1 MSETIVFY
9 DAKPYDRRFFD
20 LVNQEHGYAIR
31 YVDAHL
37 TPETV
42 ALAEGARCVCAFVND
57 DCGQEVIDGL
67 ADRGVELVA
76 LRSAGY
82 NHVDLE
88 AAYER
93 IHVVR
98 VPAYSPHAVA
108 EHTVALLLSLCR
120 KIHKAFYRTRD
131 ANFAIDG
138 LLGFDLVGK
147 RAGVIGTGKIG
158 RLVAEILRGFGMEVL
173 VYDIKPD
180 QDWAAGIDARYVEL
194 ADIYRQCRV
203 ISLHC
208 PLTPQT
214 HHLIDAAALET
225 MGDDTVLINTGRG
238 GLVDTAALVEVL
250 RTGAIGAAAL
260 DVYEEESQ
268 YFFEDFS
275 SQVISDDIL
284 ARLIGFPNVLITSHQ
299 GFFTAEAL
307 EAIARTTLGNVDAYF
322 ANEAL
327 DNEVC
332 YRCDGPCDKGERGR
346 CF

>member
-1 MSETIVFY
+1 H
-9 DAKPYDRRFFD
+9 R
-20 LVNQEHGYAIR
+20 
-31 YVDAHL
+31 
-37 TPETV
+37 
-42 ALAEGARCVCAFVND
+42 
-57 DCGQEVIDGL
+57 
-67 ADRGVELVA
+67 
-76 LRSAGY
+76 
-82 NHVDLE
+82 
-88 AAYER
+88 
-93 IHVVR
+93 
-98 VPAYSPHAVA
+98 
-108 EHTVALLLSLCR
+108 
-120 KIHKAFYRTRD
+120 AFYRTRD
-131 ANFAIDG
+131 ANFTIHG

-147 RAGVIGTGKIG
+147 YVGIIGTGKIG

-173 VYDIKPD
+173 AYDVKPD
-180 QDWAAGIDARYVEL
+180 QDWATGIGAQYVDL
-194 ADIYRQCRV
+194 PQIYSDCRV

-214 HHLIDAAALET
+214 HHLIDAAALEA
-225 MGDDTVLINTGRG
+225 MGEDAVLINTGRG

-250 RTGAIGAAAL
+250 RTSAIGGAAL

-322 ANEAL
+322 ADAAL

-332 YRCDGPCDKGERGR
+332 YRCDGPCDKGDRGR